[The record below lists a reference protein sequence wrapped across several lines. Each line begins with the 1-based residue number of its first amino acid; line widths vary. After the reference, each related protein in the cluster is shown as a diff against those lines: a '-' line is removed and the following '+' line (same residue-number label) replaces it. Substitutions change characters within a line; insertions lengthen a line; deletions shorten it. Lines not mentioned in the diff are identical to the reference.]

1 MKTTYAQCPKCG
13 ATLEIN
19 EVANNSHACKNK
31 PVAKSADAR
40 IAAMKK
46 AGIDTS
52 KYFSVL
58 NGNGEGVLM
67 RWENGIPTAVSEDD
81 PVLVSIIEK
90 GSVPNRDL
98 FRRWVMSQ
106 MFHMLNYEDYRG
118 RNGFTAALH
127 DKGYEYQ
134 WKMLEDEF
142 KAQARMERNGDKEN
156 IRERQIF
163 FNWEVAKNMAEEYL
177 RVLDNYLENLSTH
190 KCKGVPYKIVKGHGN
205 IFVADLWKKIKYPVI
220 VAAKHIL
227 NAKNAKELYE
237 AVRHFNK
244 VRVNMLRNTEQHRC
258 WIDAYKGA
266 GAYYTM
272 KNLIM
277 FHGCKLRFCG
287 RTLTREESL
296 THITHFAKN
305 NAGYE
310 VLGLMKDFLEYNGI
324 DPASKLKEWRNRK

>member
-19 EVANNSHACKNK
+19 EVANNSHACKSK
-31 PVAKSADAR
+31 SVAKSADAR

-106 MFHMLNYEDYRG
+106 MFHMLNYKSYYRNG
-118 RNGFTAALH
+118 NGFTAALH
-127 DKGYEYQ
+127 AKGYEYQ

-156 IRERQIF
+156 LAERQMF
-163 FNWEVAKNMAEEYL
+163 FNKKLAEQMAEEYHGKL
-177 RVLDNYLENLSTH
+177 GRYLEKLSTH
-190 KCKGVPYKIVKGHGN
+190 KCKGVPYKRVKGLGDV
-205 IFVADLWKKIKYPVI
+205 FVSDFWKKMHAPIFNATDLIKG
-220 VAAKHIL
+220 ARST
-227 NAKNAKELYE
+227 ESLYL
-237 AVRHFNK
+237 AVREFNK
-244 VRVNMLRNTEQHRC
+244 VRVCLSAEQHRC
-258 WIDAYKGA
+258 WIDAFKGA
-266 GAYYTM
+266 GAFYTM

-277 FHGCKLRFCG
+277 FHGCKVRYCG
-287 RTLTREESL
+287 STLSREESL
-296 THITHFAKN
+296 RHITCYAKD

-310 VLGLMKDFLEYNGI
+310 LLGLMKDFLEYNCI
-324 DPASKLKEWRNRK
+324 DPAQKLKEWRNRK

>member
-31 PVAKSADAR
+31 SVAKSADAR

-98 FRRWVMSQ
+98 FRRWIMSQ
-106 MFHMLNYEDYRG
+106 MFHMLNYKGYYRNG
-118 RNGFTAALH
+118 NGFTAAIH
-127 DKGYEYQ
+127 AKGYEYQ

-156 IRERQIF
+156 LAERQMF
-163 FNWEVAKNMAEEYL
+163 FNKKLAEQMSEEYL
-177 RVLDNYLENLSTH
+177 RTLNNYLENLSTH
-190 KCKGVPYKIVKGHGN
+190 KCKGVPYKRVKGLGN
-205 IFVADLWKKIKYPVI
+205 VFVSDFWKKIHAPI
-220 VAAKHIL
+220 F
-227 NAKNAKELYE
+227 NATDLIKGARSTEALYL
-237 AVRHFNK
+237 AVREFNK
-244 VRVNMLRNTEQHRC
+244 VRVCLSAEQHRC
-258 WIDAYKGA
+258 WIDAFKGA
-266 GAYYTM
+266 GAFYTM

-277 FHGCKLRFCG
+277 FHGCKVRYCG
-287 RTLTREESL
+287 STLSREASL
-296 THITHFAKN
+296 GHITCYAKQN
-305 NAGYE
+305 EGYKL
-310 VLGLMKDFLEYNGI
+310 LGLMKDFLDYNGI
-324 DPASKLKEWRNRK
+324 DPAQKLKEWRNRK